1 VKRTRSTRRVA
12 AAAGTVVFVLLA
24 PGALRPAYS
33 LDLLSAYLLAKAH
46 DPTFG
51 AARSAL
57 QAAEEKVPQAR
68 SALLP
73 ALGASGTGSDVIGN
87 TEYTGT
93 PAVRRS
99 FGGYQWALQLTQ
111 PVFGASRYFAYSE
124 SKATAGQAR
133 ARFDSARQDLIIRV
147 SQAYFDTLVARAAL
161 DAAQAQVR
169 ALEEQ
174 LDAARGSFKDG
185 VASVTDVDESQARA
199 ASAHADLAKAMSD
212 LDAKRAVLQAII
224 GSEPGDLAPLLPD
237 AVVPHPL
244 PDDAGAWASRAQAS
258 NPDVRAARA
267 ALAAANIEISRT
279 RSARL
284 PSVDLVASYGAN
296 YSSGNIVNPINYAT
310 HVHDTEVD
318 LQVTVPLLD
327 GGRLDAQVAESR
339 ALRNQAREE
348 FEAAR
353 RQSGTDARQAF
364 DEVLSD
370 LSQVKALR
378 VAIAAGEEA
387 VNGNRAGY
395 RLGIRINS
403 DVLDAEQQL
412 YGSRRDLA
420 QARYDAL
427 LEGLKLKAAAGELTE
442 QDIADING
450 MLVAQR
456 KAPKASGDDY

>member
-1 VKRTRSTRRVA
+1 MKRTRSTRRVA
-12 AAAGTVVFVLLA
+12 AAGIVIFVLLCS
-24 PGALRPAYS
+24 GALRPAHS
-33 LDLLSAYLLAKAH
+33 LDLLGAYLLAKAH

-57 QAAEEKVPQAR
+57 QAAEERVPQAR

-93 PAVRRS
+93 PVVGRS
-99 FGGYQWALQLTQ
+99 FRGYQWALQLTQ
-111 PVFGASRYFAYSE
+111 PVFGAPQYFAYSE
-124 SKATAGQAR
+124 SKATADQAR
-133 ARFDSARQDLIIRV
+133 ARFDSAQQDLIIRV
-147 SQAYFDTLVARAAL
+147 SQAYFDTLVAQAAL
-161 DAAQAQVR
+161 DAANAQVR

-174 LDAARGSFKDG
+174 LVAARRSFKDG
-185 VASVTDVDESQARA
+185 VASITDVAEAQARA
-199 ASAHADLAKAMSD
+199 ASARADLAKAMSD
-212 LDAKRAVLQAII
+212 LDVKRGALEAII
-224 GSEPGDLAPLLPD
+224 GSEAVELAPLLAD
-237 AVVPHPL
+237 VVVPHPD
-244 PDDAGAWASRAQAS
+244 PEDANAWTSRAQGA
-258 NPDVRAARA
+258 NADVRAAKA
-267 ALAAANIEISRT
+267 ALTAANIEISRT

-296 YSSGNIVNPINYAT
+296 YSSGNIVNPVNYAT
-310 HVHDTEVD
+310 HVHDKEVD

-327 GGRLDAQVAESR
+327 GGGLNAQIAESR
-339 ALRNQAREE
+339 ALRNEAQENL
-348 FEAAR
+348 EAAR
-353 RQSGTDARQAF
+353 RQAGMGARQAF
-364 DEVLSD
+364 DEVVSD
-370 LSQVKALR
+370 ISQVKALR

-395 RLGIRINS
+395 SLGIRINS

-442 QDIADING
+442 QDVAAING
-450 MLVAQR
+450 MLVGQR
-456 KAPKASGDDY
+456 RASSP

>member
-1 VKRTRSTRRVA
+1 VKKTQVTRGVG
-12 AAAGTVVFVLLA
+12 AAGTVIFACLCSGVLS
-24 PGALRPAYS
+24 PAHS
-33 LDLLSAYLLAKAH
+33 LDLLGAYLLAKAH
-46 DPTFG
+46 DPTFA

-73 ALGASGTGSDVIGN
+73 ALGASGTGTEVIGN

-93 PAVRRS
+93 PVVRRS
-99 FGGYQWALQLTQ
+99 FRGYQWALQLTQ
-111 PVFGASRYFAYSE
+111 PVFGAPRYFAYSE
-124 SKATAGQAR
+124 SKATVDQAR
-133 ARFDSARQDLIIRV
+133 ARFDSARQELIVRV
-147 SQAYFDTLVARAAL
+147 SRAYFDTLVARAAV
-161 DAAQAQVR
+161 DAANAQVR

-174 LDAARGSFKDG
+174 LGAARRSFKDG

-212 LDAKRAVLQAII
+212 LDAKRAALEAII
-224 GSEPGDLAPLLPD
+224 GSEAVDLAPLLAD
-237 AVVPHPL
+237 AVVPR
-244 PDDAGAWASRAQAS
+244 PDPGDANAWTSRAQAA
-258 NPDVRAARA
+258 NPDVRAAKA

-279 RSARL
+279 RAARL

-296 YSSGNIVNPINYAT
+296 YSSGNIVNPLNYAT

-327 GGRLDAQVAESR
+327 GGGMNAQVAESR
-339 ALRNQAREE
+339 ALRDQAWND

-353 RQSGTDARQAF
+353 REAGTDARQAF
-364 DEVLSD
+364 DEVVSD
-370 LSQVKALR
+370 ISQVKALQ

-395 RLGIRINS
+395 SLGIRINS

-442 QDIADING
+442 QDMAEING
-450 MLVAQR
+450 MLAQGP
-456 KAPKASGDDY
+456 KAPSP